1 MRRRSEC
8 IWFLIL
14 NLLVPR
20 PGAPPHHT
28 PRCNSMELISSKKT
42 YSKETQRTVAP
53 EETLRRVEKLL
64 PEAGITRVA
73 DITSLDR
80 IGIPV
85 FSSIRPTALNGAI
98 SVYNGKGATP
108 VEAKVSAMMEGIE
121 RFSAEPTEREV
132 VNASFRELSEGTGAV
147 DPSDLILPEGA
158 DPGIVMP
165 WIEGY
170 DIAADEQVLVPVN
183 AVFHP
188 LPRYTPALF
197 RTNTNG
203 LASGNTLEEA
213 TFHALM
219 ELIERD
225 AWSIAEVM
233 RNTGSRLTNI
243 NSGLPAELLA
253 RFSGAGVEVIIKN
266 ITSDIGIPTIAAVS
280 DDITLKDPT
289 LLTIGMGTH
298 TNAEIALLR
307 AITEVAQSRLT
318 QIHGAR
324 EDTNVADFRRKI
336 GYERTKRMNRYW
348 FESESEEDF
357 ATVASCDSDDFRKD
371 IDRVVSS
378 LAKAGLDRVI
388 VVDLTRPNIG
398 VPVVRVI
405 VPGLEVY
412 AMDQERKGRRCL
424 AAGNRRISRPKPPV
438 T

>member
-1 MRRRSEC
+1 
-8 IWFLIL
+8 
-14 NLLVPR
+14 
-20 PGAPPHHT
+20 
-28 PRCNSMELISSKKT
+28 MELRPSKKT
-42 YSKETQRTVAP
+42 YSKETQRTVSP
-53 EETLRRVEKLL
+53 EETLLRVEKLL

-121 RFSAEPTEREV
+121 RFSAEPSDREL
-132 VNASFRELSEGTGAV
+132 VNAPFPGLPGGMPGV

-158 DPGIVMP
+158 DPGIVIP
-165 WIEGY
+165 WVEGF
-170 DIAADEQVLVPVN
+170 DIAGGGQVLVPAN

-188 LPRYTPALF
+188 LPRFTPALF

-225 AWSIAEVM
+225 AWSLAEVM

-243 NSGLPAELLA
+243 NDGLPAELLS
-253 RFSGAGVEVIIKN
+253 RFSRAGVEVIVKD

-324 EDTNVADFRRKI
+324 EDTNVADFRRKM

-348 FESESEEDF
+348 FESEGEKDF
-357 ATVASCDSDDFRKD
+357 KTVQSCDSDDFRKD
-371 IDRVVSS
+371 IERVVSA
-378 LAKAGLDRVI
+378 LAVAGLDRVI

-412 AMDQERKGRRCL
+412 AMDQERKGRRCI
-424 AAGNRRISRPKPPV
+424 AAGNRRVSRPKSFGS
-438 T
+438 

>member
-1 MRRRSEC
+1 
-8 IWFLIL
+8 
-14 NLLVPR
+14 
-20 PGAPPHHT
+20 
-28 PRCNSMELISSKKT
+28 MELRSSKKT
-42 YSKETQRTVAP
+42 YSKETQRTVPP
-53 EETLRRVEKLL
+53 EETLHRVEKLL

-108 VEAKVSAMMEGIE
+108 IEAKVSAMMEGIE
-121 RFSAEPTEREV
+121 RFSAEPSEREILNAPFPGLPEGIDA
-132 VNASFRELSEGTGAV
+132 VNPL
-147 DPSDLILPEGA
+147 DLILPEGA
-158 DPGIVMP
+158 DPGIVIP
-165 WIEGY
+165 WMEGY
-170 DIAADEQVLVPVN
+170 DIAADEPVWVPTN

-188 LPRYTPALF
+188 LPKYTPALF

-233 RNTGSRLTNI
+233 KNTGSRLTHIDN
-243 NSGLPAELLA
+243 GLPAELLS
-253 RFSGAGVEVIIKN
+253 RFSDAGVDIIIKN

-280 DDITLKDPT
+280 DDVRLKDPT

-348 FESESEEDF
+348 FESIREEDF
-357 ATVASCDSDDFRKD
+357 SAVPSCDSDDFQKD
-371 IDRVVSS
+371 IVRVVSS
-378 LAKAGLDRVI
+378 LAKSGLERVI

-412 AMDQERKGRRCL
+412 AMDQERKGRRCHE
-424 AAGNRRISRPKPPV
+424 AGNRRISRPKSPEN
-438 T
+438 